1 MENTGIVLEN
11 VRLSYVHLMQPY
23 ARDPKAEKKYQV
35 TVLVPKTDT
44 AAKAKIDQA
53 IAAATRN
60 GLAGKWNGA
69 APQRVPIPVWDG
81 DGLTQSGNE
90 FGPEC
95 KGHWVFT
102 ASSPETK
109 PVEVVGP
116 DRSPI
121 LAATQIYSGIYANI
135 YVNFFPYNFQGKKGI
150 GCGLGPVQ
158 KIADGEPLGG
168 SAPSAKS
175 VFKAVQAQP
184 TPTVGGVNP
193 LTGQPM

>member
-53 IAAATRN
+53 IAAGYTKRLGREMERGCAA
-60 GLAGKWNGA
+60 AGADSSMGRRRLDAKR
-69 APQRVPIPVWDG
+69 QRIRPGMQRPLGIHCLQP
-81 DGLTQSGNE
+81 GNE
-90 FGPEC
+90 ARRSRRTGQIPDSGGDADLQRHLRQHLRQFL
-95 KGHWVFT
+95 
-102 ASSPETK
+102 
-109 PVEVVGP
+109 PVQLPGQE
-116 DRSPI
+116 RYW
-121 LAATQIYSGIYANI
+121 LW
-135 YVNFFPYNFQGKKGI
+135 
-150 GCGLGPVQ
+150 LGPVQ

-184 TPTVGGVNP
+184 TPTAGGVNP